1 MSNAIKFYIDASINC
16 YAFEDID
23 LNQGKLKI
31 SYIEFSNKT
40 VLLDKSYYMT
50 KENFKSEGK
59 DCLQG
64 EINSD
69 NLSFSYE
76 PMEPA
81 KEFRVS
87 FDGNLEF
94 KSEDD
99 LNDIS
104 ELKADLISISFI
116 STEGIQDDLSTSSVD
131 FCDVKKL

>member
-1 MSNAIKFYIDASINC
+1 MPNHIKLHIDTSINC

-23 LNQGKLKI
+23 LNQGSLKI

-59 DCLQG
+59 ECLQG
-64 EINSD
+64 EFNND

-81 KEFRVS
+81 KEFKVM
-87 FDGNLEF
+87 
-94 KSEDD
+94 
-99 LNDIS
+99 
-104 ELKADLISISFI
+104 
-116 STEGIQDDLSTSSVD
+116 
-131 FCDVKKL
+131 